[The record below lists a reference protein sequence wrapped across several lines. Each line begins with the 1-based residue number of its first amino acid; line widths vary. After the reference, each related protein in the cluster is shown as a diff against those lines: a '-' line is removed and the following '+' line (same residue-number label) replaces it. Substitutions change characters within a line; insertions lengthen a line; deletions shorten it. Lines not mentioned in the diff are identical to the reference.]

1 MVRGGDIVA
10 NKIGEYVVEVY
21 DDDSVIMDFTIPTD
35 TDSIILGILSLI
47 DTVREDSGYTSEEV
61 IRMLA
66 NFYYNSEGIE
76 EEIIIN

>member
-1 MVRGGDIVA
+1 MA

-47 DTVREDSGYTSEEV
+47 DTVREDNGYTSEEV

-76 EEIIIN
+76 EELIIN